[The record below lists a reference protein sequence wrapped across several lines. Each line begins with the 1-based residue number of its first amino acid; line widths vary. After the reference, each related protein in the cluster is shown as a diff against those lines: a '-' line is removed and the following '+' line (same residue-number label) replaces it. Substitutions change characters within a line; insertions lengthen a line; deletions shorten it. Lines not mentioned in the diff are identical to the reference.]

1 MESAPGLLRLL
12 GDETR
17 LRLLRLLAKEALNV
31 SELTGILGVAQSGVS
46 RHLGLL
52 KDAGLVQEEKAGTF
66 TWYRIDPAVGDATGT
81 HAALWSWLREEF
93 DTPTALAKAD
103 DSRLA
108 EVRRLRKESFKQH
121 AGDEKGQLV
130 PGRSWAAWS
139 RALGLLMPALDV
151 ADVGCGE
158 GYLTVEAARFAKHVT
173 AIDKSPD
180 VLARAKDLARRRK
193 LRNISWK
200 RGDLERVPLRDRSV
214 DLVLLSQALH
224 HAAEP
229 DRALAEAFRILREGG
244 RVLLLDL
251 RAHDEAW
258 VKSKLGDRW
267 QGFDDKTLTQLLA
280 DAGFVDVRVG
290 VGARRSGDPFTV
302 LIGAGT
308 KGSGPGGAS
317 RA

>member
-17 LRLLRLLAKEALNV
+17 LRLLRLLAQEALNV
-31 SELTGILGVAQSGVS
+31 SELTGVLGVAQSGVS

-52 KDAGLVQEEKAGTF
+52 KEAGLVQEERAGTF
-66 TWYRIDPAVGDATGT
+66 TWYRLDPAIAEVKGT

-93 DTPTALAKAD
+93 NRPTPAAKAD
-103 DSRLA
+103 DARLS
-108 EVRRLRKESFKQH
+108 EVRRLRKESFAQH
-121 AGDEKGQLV
+121 TGGERGQLV
-130 PGRSWAAWS
+130 PGRSWPAWA
-139 RALGLLMPALDV
+139 RALGLLMPPLDV
-151 ADVGCGE
+151 VDLGCGE
-158 GYLTVEAARFAKHVT
+158 GYLTLEAARWARRVT
-173 AIDKSPD
+173 AIDASPE

-193 LRNISWK
+193 LKNITWK
-200 RGDLERVPLRDRSV
+200 RGDLERVPMQHASV

-229 DRALAEAFRILREGG
+229 GRALAEAFRILRPGG

-251 RAHDEAW
+251 REHDEAW

-267 QGFDDKTLTQLLA
+267 LGFDDKTLKGLLTH
-280 DAGFVDVRVG
+280 AGFHDVKVS

-308 KGSGPGGAS
+308 KG
-317 RA
+317 RT